1 MSWLFGVNKP
11 PPPGE
16 EPPLIPGSPGGGD
29 QGGEDGG
36 GKDDTGES
44 KTAPVWRSFDPS
56 GLERAAKAARELEKS
71 RKCIKQFNFDTLRI
85 QENFRTLYYV
95 QIEVKLQTADFV
107 HVHFLN
113 IKFFITIFNS
123 KIILRRHWKWL
134 ECRKQQS
141 NWNNSAKLR

>member
-29 QGGEDGG
+29 HGGGDDG
-36 GKDDTGES
+36 GKDDTGDG

-85 QENFRTLYYV
+85 QENFGALHYV

-113 IKFFITIFNS
+113 IKFFYYYFQ
-123 KIILRRHWKWL
+123 L
-134 ECRKQQS
+134 
-141 NWNNSAKLR
+141 

>member
-16 EPPLIPGSPGGGD
+16 EPPVIPGSPGGGD

-36 GKDDTGES
+36 GKDDTGDS

-71 RKCIKQFNFDTLRI
+71 CKCIKQFNFDTLRI
-85 QENFRTLYYV
+85 QENFGTLLYV

-113 IKFFITIFNS
+113 IKFLYYYNE
-123 KIILRRHWKWL
+123 L
-134 ECRKQQS
+134 
-141 NWNNSAKLR
+141 

>member
-36 GKDDTGES
+36 GKDDTGDS

-85 QENFRTLYYV
+85 QENFGTLHYV

-107 HVHFLN
+107 HVYFLN
-113 IKFFITIFNS
+113 INFFCYYIQ
-123 KIILRRHWKWL
+123 L
-134 ECRKQQS
+134 
-141 NWNNSAKLR
+141 

>member
-36 GKDDTGES
+36 GKDDTGDS

-85 QENFRTLYYV
+85 QENFGTLLYV

-113 IKFFITIFNS
+113 IRFFYYHIQ
-123 KIILRRHWKWL
+123 L
-134 ECRKQQS
+134 
-141 NWNNSAKLR
+141 

>member
-36 GKDDTGES
+36 GKDDTGDS

-85 QENFRTLYYV
+85 QENFGTLLYV

-113 IKFFITIFNS
+113 IKFLYYYIE
-123 KIILRRHWKWL
+123 L
-134 ECRKQQS
+134 
-141 NWNNSAKLR
+141 

>member
-11 PPPGE
+11 APPGE
-16 EPPLIPGSPGGGD
+16 EPPVIPGSPGGGD

-36 GKDDTGES
+36 GKDDTGDS

-85 QENFRTLYYV
+85 QENFGTLLYV

-113 IKFFITIFNS
+113 IKFLYYYIE
-123 KIILRRHWKWL
+123 L
-134 ECRKQQS
+134 
-141 NWNNSAKLR
+141 

>member
-29 QGGEDGG
+29 HGGGDDG
-36 GKDDTGES
+36 GKDDTGDG

-85 QENFRTLYYV
+85 QENFGTLHYV
-95 QIEVKLQTADFV
+95 QVKLQTADFV
-107 HVHFLN
+107 HVHFLS
-113 IKFFITIFNS
+113 IRFFYYYIQ
-123 KIILRRHWKWL
+123 L
-134 ECRKQQS
+134 
-141 NWNNSAKLR
+141 

>member
-29 QGGEDGG
+29 RGGEDGG
-36 GKDDTGES
+36 GKDDTGDS

-71 RKCIKQFNFDTLRI
+71 RKCIKQFNSDTLRI
-85 QENFRTLYYV
+85 QENFGARHYV

-107 HVHFLN
+107 HVYFLN
-113 IKFFITIFNS
+113 IKFFCYYIQ
-123 KIILRRHWKWL
+123 L
-134 ECRKQQS
+134 
-141 NWNNSAKLR
+141 

>member
-16 EPPLIPGSPGGGD
+16 EPPLIPGSPRGGD
-29 QGGEDGG
+29 QGGGDDG
-36 GKDDTGES
+36 GKDDTGDG

-85 QENFRTLYYV
+85 QENFGALHYV
-95 QIEVKLQTADFV
+95 QIEVKLQTADFG

-113 IKFFITIFNS
+113 IGFFITIFNS

-134 ECRKQQS
+134 ECRNQQN

>member
-29 QGGEDGG
+29 QGGGDSG
-36 GKDDTGES
+36 GKDDTGDS

-85 QENFRTLYYV
+85 QENFGTLLYV

-113 IKFFITIFNS
+113 IKFLYYYIE
-123 KIILRRHWKWL
+123 L
-134 ECRKQQS
+134 
-141 NWNNSAKLR
+141 

>member
-29 QGGEDGG
+29 QGGGDSG
-36 GKDDTGES
+36 GKDDTGDS

-85 QENFRTLYYV
+85 QENFGTLRYV
-95 QIEVKLQTADFV
+95 QIEVQLQTADFV

-113 IKFFITIFNS
+113 IRFFYYYIQ
-123 KIILRRHWKWL
+123 L
-134 ECRKQQS
+134 
-141 NWNNSAKLR
+141 

>member
-29 QGGEDGG
+29 QGGGDSG
-36 GKDDTGES
+36 GKDDTGDG
-44 KTAPVWRSFDPS
+44 KTVPVWRSFDPS

-85 QENFRTLYYV
+85 QESFGTLRYV
-95 QIEVKLQTADFV
+95 QIEVQLQTADFV

-113 IKFFITIFNS
+113 I
-123 KIILRRHWKWL
+123 
-134 ECRKQQS
+134 
-141 NWNNSAKLR
+141 

>member
-29 QGGEDGG
+29 QGGGDSG
-36 GKDDTGES
+36 GKDDTGDG

-71 RKCIKQFNFDTLRI
+71 RKCIKNFGTLH
-85 QENFRTLYYV
+85 YV
-95 QIEVKLQTADFV
+95 QIEVKVQTADRACTF
-107 HVHFLN
+107 
-113 IKFFITIFNS
+113 S
-123 KIILRRHWKWL
+123 
-134 ECRKQQS
+134 
-141 NWNNSAKLR
+141 

>member
-113 IKFFITIFNS
+113 IRFFYYYIQ
-123 KIILRRHWKWL
+123 L
-134 ECRKQQS
+134 
-141 NWNNSAKLR
+141 

>member
-16 EPPLIPGSPGGGD
+16 EPPLIAGSPGGGH
-29 QGGEDGG
+29 QGGGDDG
-36 GKDDTGES
+36 GKDDTGDG

-85 QENFRTLYYV
+85 QENFCTLHYV

-113 IKFFITIFNS
+113 IRFFYYYIQ
-123 KIILRRHWKWL
+123 L
-134 ECRKQQS
+134 
-141 NWNNSAKLR
+141 

>member
-29 QGGEDGG
+29 QGGGDSG
-36 GKDDTGES
+36 GKDDTGDS

-85 QENFRTLYYV
+85 QENFGTLLYV

-113 IKFFITIFNS
+113 IRFFYYYIQ
-123 KIILRRHWKWL
+123 L
-134 ECRKQQS
+134 
-141 NWNNSAKLR
+141 